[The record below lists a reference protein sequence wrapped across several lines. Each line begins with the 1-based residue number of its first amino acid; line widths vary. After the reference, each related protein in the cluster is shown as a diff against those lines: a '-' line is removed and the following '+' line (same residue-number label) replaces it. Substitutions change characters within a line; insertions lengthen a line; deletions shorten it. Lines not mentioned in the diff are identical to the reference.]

1 MPAIEITVTGNLARD
16 PDLKYTSSGAP
27 VATFTI
33 ASTERYQENGEWKDG
48 TTSWVRCNAW
58 RDLAEHVAETFNKGD
73 RVIVHGTLR
82 QRDYE
87 VPAKDG
93 NPGGKRTSW
102 EVNVTDAGPS
112 LKYATVKVQRAT
124 RSRPAG
130 TGASGQPAG
139 PDPWASDGPG
149 GYSDEPPF

>member
-1 MPAIEITVTGNLARD
+1 MPAIDITVTGNLARD
-16 PDLKYTSSGAP
+16 PDLRYTPAGAP
-27 VATFTI
+27 VATFTV
-33 ASTERYQENGEWKDG
+33 ASTERFQENGEWKDG
-48 TTSWVRCNAW
+48 ATSWVRCNAW
-58 RDLAEHVAETFNKGD
+58 RELAEHIVETFSKGD

-112 LKYATVKVQRAT
+112 LKYATAAVKKTARDHVPP
-124 RSRPAG
+124 PAE
-130 TGASGQPAG
+130 
-139 PDPWASDGPG
+139 DPWASSAPAAAAAGNG

>member
-1 MPAIEITVTGNLARD
+1 MPAIEITITGNLAHD
-16 PDLKYTSSGAP
+16 PDLRYTPAGAP
-27 VATFTI
+27 VASFTV

-48 TTSWVRCNAW
+48 ATSWVRCNAW
-58 RDLAEHVAETFNKGD
+58 RELAEHVVETFNKGD

-93 NPGGKRTSW
+93 DPGGKRTSW

-112 LKYATVKVQRAT
+112 LKYATAKVKKA
-124 RSRPAG
+124 SRDRVPPPEDPWESSAAQPA
-130 TGASGQPAG
+130 ASGG
-139 PDPWASDGPG
+139 FSDK
-149 GYSDEPPF
+149 PPF